1 MPDELYIL
9 FICDDKEIMV
19 HDCPFEHILVRDV
32 DEKTIHGRCIA
43 DNAIGDDSLLHY
55 RKYVKDS
62 SVVGQACLFYEHQSK
77 TVFYHNNPYFSTTT
91 VSDDDE
97 FLGRVTLPF

>member
-19 HDCPFEHILVRDV
+19 HDCPFEHILVRDI

-43 DNAIGDDSLLHY
+43 DNAIGD
-55 RKYVKDS
+55 DS

>member
-1 MPDELYIL
+1 MPDELHIL

-32 DEKTIHGRCIA
+32 DEKTIHGRYIA
-43 DNAIGDDSLLHY
+43 DNAIGDDRLLHY
-55 RKYVKDS
+55 RKYVKDI
-62 SVVGQACLFYEHQSK
+62 SVVDQACLFYEHQSK
-77 TVFYHNNPYFSTTT
+77 TVFYHNNPYFSITT